1 MIESRNASRPKT
13 LLLLAVL
20 IPLLFLLAMSSGC
33 VLLLAAPKRVDLF
46 TSLMVLSTFSILFFK
61 LHLEIAVTKKSN
73 AEAFTCNK
81 QNLT

>member
-1 MIESRNASRPKT
+1 MIQSRNASRPNT

-20 IPLLFLLAMSSGC
+20 ILLLSLLAMSPGAR
-33 VLLLAAPKRVDLF
+33 LLAAPKTVDLF
-46 TSLMVLSTFSILFFK
+46 TSPMVLSTFSILFFK

-73 AEAFTCNK
+73 AVAFTCHK